1 MTRKVTF
8 NTIITIGCSIILA
21 VLTFI
26 LSYSKVLEVPDEFFS
41 NYFYTYN
48 PLEKADERIT
58 IIAID
63 SASEEEYG
71 KYSTW
76 SRALLAEAVNK
87 LTEEKASVIAFVSFL
102 SATKDSD

>member
-1 MTRKVTF
+1 MSKKVTL
-8 NTIITIGCSIILA
+8 NKIMTICCSIILA
-21 VLTFI
+21 ILTFI
-26 LSYSKVLEVPDEFFS
+26 LSYSQALEVPDEFFS

-63 SASEEEYG
+63 SDSEEKYG

-76 SRALLAEAVNK
+76 SRSLLAEAVDK
-87 LTEEKASVIAFVSFL
+87 LTTEKASVIAL
-102 SATKDSD
+102 DTD